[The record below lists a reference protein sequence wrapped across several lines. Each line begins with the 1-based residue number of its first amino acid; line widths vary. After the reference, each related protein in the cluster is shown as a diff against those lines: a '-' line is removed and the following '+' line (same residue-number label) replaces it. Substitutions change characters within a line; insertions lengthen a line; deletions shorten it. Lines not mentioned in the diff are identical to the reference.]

1 MSKYYIYHIGTVH
14 NDYETCACQ
23 WQENDPV
30 VCWSPN
36 FYFEHTLRQALNEL
50 ERARRATDPPG
61 EHDRLVEEFYC
72 KYELYPVAPIEVA
85 GVEYVKVLGQSVHWR
100 GYVSPTRDGMVG
112 EIVLGTKDPH
122 END

>member
-36 FYFEHTLRQALNEL
+36 FYFEHTLSQALNEL
-50 ERARRATDPPG
+50 ERARRVVAHPG
-61 EHDRLVEEFYC
+61 EQDRLVEEFYR
-72 KYELYPVAPIEVA
+72 KYELYPVVPISVP
-85 GVEYVKVLGQSVHWR
+85 GKEYAAALEQHQYWR
-100 GYVSPTRDGMVG
+100 GYVRPNRDSVVG
-112 EIVLGTKDPH
+112 EIVVGMEDRREH
-122 END
+122 D